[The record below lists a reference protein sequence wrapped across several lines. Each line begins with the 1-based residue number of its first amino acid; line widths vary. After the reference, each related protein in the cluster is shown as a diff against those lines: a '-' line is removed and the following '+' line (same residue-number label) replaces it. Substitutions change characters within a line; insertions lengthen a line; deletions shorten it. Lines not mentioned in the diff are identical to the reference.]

1 MFRPELH
8 ARYSNGFTLIELLIV
23 VAIIAIL
30 AAIAVPNFLEA
41 QTRAKVSRTQSD
53 MRSVGIALDS
63 YNVDNGT
70 YPIVTSGVN
79 WYPLSARIRVLSTPL
94 AYIASIPRDIFP
106 DLKNSAFP
114 SPTDVDTFDYY
125 SKSSDA
131 PGTDNATLFG
141 RLWRLAS
148 AGPDLHQ
155 GWGDVPYDAT
165 NGTKSGGDIWLIQ
178 GGGNGW
184 PYKNNV

>member
-1 MFRPELH
+1 MFRSESSAKH
-8 ARYSNGFTLIELLIV
+8 SNGFTLIELLIV

-41 QTRAKVSRTQSD
+41 QTRAKISRTQGD
-53 MRSVGIALDS
+53 MRSMATALES
-63 YNVDNGT
+63 FYVDNAT
-70 YPIVTSGVN
+70 YPVVTTS
-79 WYPLSARIRVLSTPL
+79 YPLSGRVRGLTTPVS
-94 AYIASIPRDIFP
+94 YMASIPPDVFP

-114 SPTDVDTFDYY
+114 PDAVDTFDYW
-125 SKSSDA
+125 SKASDA
-131 PGTDNATLFG
+131 AGTDNASLFG

-165 NGTKSGGDIWLIQ
+165 NGTKSTGDIWLIQ

>member
-1 MFRPELH
+1 MSSPKSLVKRI
-8 ARYSNGFTLIELLIV
+8 SDGFTLIELLIV
-23 VAIIAIL
+23 VAIITIL

-70 YPIVTSGVN
+70 YPIVISGVN
-79 WYPLSARIRVLSTPL
+79 WNPLSARLRALSTPV
-94 AYIASIPRDIFP
+94 AYIATIPPDVFP
-106 DLKNSAFP
+106 DLKNSAFADP
-114 SPTDVDTFDYY
+114 SYVDTFDYF
-125 SKSSDA
+125 SKVSD
-131 PGTDNATLFG
+131 PGSDNASLFG

-155 GWGDVPYDAT
+155 GWGEVPYDAT
-165 NGTKSGGDIWLIQ
+165 NGTKSTGDIWLIQ